1 MSSEIILFVFFCIN
15 IFIKTLITSLI
26 NFKNFDTVFI
36 FILFLFCVT
45 VLFCVQAQPIPPEL
59 AAKLLGNRVAVSPIV
74 TVEPRRYIEFE
85 TNNHFS
91 QEKGWGGGG
100 GN

>member
-1 MSSEIILFVFFCIN
+1 MSSEIILFVFFLYQHFYQN
-15 IFIKTLITSLI
+15 FNNFL

-85 TNNHFS
+85 TNNHF
-91 QEKGWGGGG
+91 
-100 GN
+100 